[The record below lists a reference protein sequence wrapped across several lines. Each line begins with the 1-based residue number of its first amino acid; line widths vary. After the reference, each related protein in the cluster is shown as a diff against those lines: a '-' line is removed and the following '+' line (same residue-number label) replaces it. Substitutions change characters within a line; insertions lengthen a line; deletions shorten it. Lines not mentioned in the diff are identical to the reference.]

1 MASDEHAGGAA
12 SRTEVLSA
20 TEFVKPRRKP
30 FHKDPLSL
38 IGWGIALASILA
50 YWYFFVRKPVPK
62 PGQQIARLTAV
73 DGKVKVKPNAMD
85 GWSDAPL
92 ATQLHVGD
100 VVQTETRAGAEISFN
115 SGSVVKVRSDSVV
128 YIGGS
133 AEASTAA
140 WRVQS
145 GRVNFSVGG
154 EATEIVTPTLK
165 TTALENASGHID
177 VGEGG
182 ATGVKIF
189 TGEARLETSQGQ
201 RLTLQQN
208 QAVQVDAAGRAGD
221 TMELPPPPTL
231 IAPAAK
237 ARLLI
242 AKPPDASAKLSWT
255 DVKGGVTYHVAL
267 DYNVTQANLLL
278 SAALEETGIQGTAHD
293 LKGLNLGRY
302 FWRVAA
308 VNKAG
313 LEGAFSRVS
322 FFQVVEPEAPPL
334 PLATPTPAAT
344 APTLVV
350 QVADEVTPGIVHVG
364 GRAPRGST
372 VTVNGTPV
380 KMLPDGS
387 FSEFVRHS
395 GPGEVVVR
403 ATAADGQFVERARA
417 VSKR

>member
-1 MASDEHAGGAA
+1 MASDEHSGDAA
-12 SRTEVLSA
+12 SRTDVLSA

-38 IGWGIALASILA
+38 IGWGIALASILT
-50 YWYFFVRKPVPK
+50 YWYFFVRKPLPK

-85 GWSDAPL
+85 AWSDAPL

-140 WRVQS
+140 WRVQT
-145 GRVNFSVGG
+145 GRVNFSVGN

-189 TGEARLETSQGQ
+189 SGEARLETTQGQ

-231 IAPAAK
+231 IAPASK
-237 ARLLI
+237 ARL
-242 AKPPDASAKLSWT
+242 PDRE
-255 DVKGGVTYHVAL
+255 
-267 DYNVTQANLLL
+267 
-278 SAALEETGIQGTAHD
+278 AARPVREAQLERREGRRHLPRRARLQRHPGQPAAVRRARGDRHPGTAHD

-308 VNKAG
+308 VNKDG
-313 LEGAFSRVS
+313 LEARSRASRSSRWSSPRLRPSRWRHRRPRRHRPRSWSRAAEEV
-322 FFQVVEPEAPPL
+322 APG
-334 PLATPTPAAT
+334 
-344 APTLVV
+344 V
-350 QVADEVTPGIVHVG
+350 VHVG
-364 GRAPRGST
+364 GRAPRGAT

-380 KMLPDGS
+380 KVLPDGS

-395 GPGEVVVR
+395 GAGQVVVR
-403 ATAADGQFVERARA
+403 ATAEDGQFVERSRA
-417 VSKR
+417 VTKR

>member
-1 MASDEHAGGAA
+1 MASDQHPGDAA
-12 SRTEVLSA
+12 SRTDVLSA

-38 IGWGIALASILA
+38 IGWGIALAAIVT
-50 YWYFFVRKPVPK
+50 YWYFFVRKPVPT
-62 PGQQIARLTAV
+62 PGQQVARLTGV
-73 DGKVKVKPNAMD
+73 DGKVKVKPNAKD
-85 GWSDAPL
+85 AWSDAPL

-145 GRVNFSVGG
+145 GRVNFSVAN

-165 TTALENASGHID
+165 TTALANATGNID

-182 ATGVKIF
+182 ATGVKLF
-189 TGEARLETSQGQ
+189 SGEARLETTQGQ
-201 RLTLQQN
+201 RITLQQN
-208 QAVQVDAAGRAGD
+208 QAVQVDATGHAGS
-221 TMELPPPPTL
+221 TMELPPAPTL

-237 ARLLI
+237 SRLAL
-242 AKPPDASAKLSWT
+242 AKPPDPSARLTWS

-308 VNKAG
+308 VNKDG

-322 FFQVVEPEAPPL
+322 FFQVVEPEAPPV
-334 PLATPTPAAT
+334 PVATPTPAAT
-344 APTLVV
+344 PPTLVV
-350 QVADEVTPGIVHVG
+350 QAAEEVAPGVVHVG
-364 GRAPRGST
+364 GRAPRGAT
-372 VTVNGTPV
+372 VTVNGTQV
-380 KMLPDGS
+380 KVLPDGS
-387 FSEFVRHS
+387 FSEFVRLS
-395 GPGEVVVR
+395 GAGEVVVR
-403 ATAADGQFVERARA
+403 ATAEDGQFVERSRA
-417 VSKR
+417 VTKR